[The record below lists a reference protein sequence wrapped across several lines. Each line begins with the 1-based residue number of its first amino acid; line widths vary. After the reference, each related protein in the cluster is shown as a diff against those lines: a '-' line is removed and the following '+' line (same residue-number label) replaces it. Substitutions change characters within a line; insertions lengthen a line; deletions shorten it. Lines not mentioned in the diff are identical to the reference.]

1 MAVAVRQQ
9 GLMSALRQVVRG
21 EVRGTQVDRMLYS
34 TDASSYQVVPS
45 CVVTPMDADDVA
57 AVVRVTH
64 AQGGSVV
71 PRGGGTS
78 LSGQAIG
85 EGVVLDLTPHMNQI
99 LELNV
104 AGKWAWGQG
113 GMALARVN
121 AQLAEHG
128 LKVGP
133 DPASAAAATIGGMTG
148 NNSTGS
154 HSILYGMMA
163 DNVKAV
169 DVVLA
174 DGSQVRFEPKT
185 PEQVAAIAAEDTLE
199 AKIYREIPQL
209 VHEYAEDIKERY
221 PKTWRNVAGYNLNR
235 IAANLYSGASLN
247 LAPLIVGSE
256 GTLGVITAVK
266 LGLAEVPKATYLAVV
281 HYESL
286 KQALDSVPLILEH
299 KPAAAELIDKF
310 FNDLTRKSTEFGSRL
325 TFIKGDPATVLVVE
339 FYGDDGAVLAE
350 RAAALEAAVRD
361 AGYAYDVV
369 HCATPA
375 EIANVWDVRKAGL
388 GLLLSQRGDAKPLA
402 FVDDASVP
410 IENLS
415 AFAGDVEAMLA
426 EKGIQASFFAHAS
439 AGCLHI
445 NPMVNPKTVEGL
457 ATMRDI
463 SRAVMALAM
472 KYDGTT
478 TGEHG
483 EGFARSIYNE
493 ELYGERLHQAFRQVK
508 GIFDEQNT
516 MNPGKIIDAPAPWDS
531 SVMRLSPEY
540 VTPHA
545 PKTTFFDFSAD
556 GGFTGMVEMCNGQG
570 ACRKTDVG
578 VMCPSYMATRDE
590 AHSTRGRANALRA
603 AISGGLGAAGLL
615 SDELDEVMDLCLG
628 CKACKRECPSMVDMA
643 KLKYEYLAQRQAETG
658 VSLSSWVFGNI
669 ALVNRIGALP
679 GLRSLTNWSFKNTVT
694 RRVIRWALGIDIRR
708 ELPAIAPQTF
718 REWFNERETQQQQSR
733 GQIVLWDDTFLT
745 YNEPEIGRAAVKVLE
760 SIGYEVLLIKDRR
773 CCGRPLISKGLL
785 PQAIR
790 QAEHNVKRLY
800 RYVQAGIPLI
810 GVEPSCIATL
820 QDEYPDLLRS
830 EAARMV
836 AQNSHFIET
845 FLAGEAANG
854 AFEEINWNAP
864 DERQTVHVH
873 GHCHQRALIG
883 TGDMVAMLNLLPNT
897 DVRLID
903 SGCCGMAG
911 SFGYE
916 AKHYEVSMAC
926 GEDRLFP
933 AVREAAA
940 DAVIAAPGTSCRHQI
955 MDGTGRAVD
964 HPIVLLANAIRD

>member
-1 MAVAVRQQ
+1 MVVAQETGLTAALERVARGAVR
-9 GLMSALRQVVRG
+9 AA
-21 EVRGTQVDRMLYS
+21 QVDRMLYS
-34 TDASSYQVVPS
+34 TDASSYQVIPS
-45 CVVTPMDADDVA
+45 CVVTPKDTDDVA
-57 AVVRVTH
+57 AVVRVVH
-64 AQGGSVV
+64 ELGGSIV

-85 EGVVLDLTPHMNQI
+85 EGVVLDLTRHMNQVI
-99 LELNV
+99 ALNV
-104 AGKWAWGQG
+104 AGKWVWVQAGTVLG
-113 GMALARVN
+113 RLN
-121 AQLAEHG
+121 AQLAQHG

-133 DPASAAAATIGGMTG
+133 DPSSAPAATIGGMTG

-163 DNVKAV
+163 DHVRAV

-185 PEQVAAIAAEDTLE
+185 PEQVAAITAQDTLE

-209 VHEYAEDIKERY
+209 VHKYAEDIKERY

-235 IAANLYSGASLN
+235 IAANLYSGGSLN

-266 LGLAEVPKATYLAVV
+266 VGLVDVPKVTYLAVV

-286 KQALDSVPLILEH
+286 KQALDSIPLVLEH
-299 KPAAAELIDKF
+299 QPAAAELIDKF
-310 FNDLTRKSTEFGSRL
+310 FNDLTRKSTEFGLRL
-325 TFIKGDPATVLVVE
+325 TFIQGDPATVLVVE
-339 FYGDDGAVLAE
+339 FYGETIEELSQ
-350 RAAALEAAVRD
+350 RAAALETAVKD
-361 AGYAYDVV
+361 AGYAYEVV
-369 HCATPA
+369 HCVTPP
-375 EIANVWDVRKAGL
+375 EIGNVWEVRKAGL
-388 GLLLSQRGDAKPLA
+388 GLLMSQRGDAKPLA

-415 AFAGDVEAMLA
+415 AFAMDVEAVLI
-426 EKGIQASFFAHAS
+426 EQGVQASFFAHAS

-445 NPMVNPKTVEGL
+445 NPVVNPKTVDGL
-457 ATMRDI
+457 ATMREI
-463 SRAVMALAM
+463 SQAVMALAI
-472 KYDGTT
+472 KYGGTT

-493 ELYGERLHQAFRQVK
+493 QLYGERLHTAFRQVK
-508 GIFDEQNT
+508 GIFDAQNT
-516 MNPGKIIDAPAPWDS
+516 MNPGKIIDAPAPWDP

-545 PKTTFFDFSAD
+545 PNATFFDFSAD
-556 GGFTGMVEMCNGQG
+556 GEFTGMVEMCNGQG
-570 ACRKTDVG
+570 ICRKTDVG

-603 AISGGLGAAGLL
+603 AISGGLGASGLL
-615 SDELDEVMDLCLG
+615 SDELDAVMDLCLG

-658 VSLSSWVFGNI
+658 VSLANWVFGNV
-669 ALVNRIGALP
+669 ALVNRVAALP
-679 GLRSLTNWSFKNTVT
+679 GVRELVNWSFKNTVT
-694 RRVIRWALGIDIRR
+694 RQVMRWALGVDTRR

-718 REWFNERETQQQQSR
+718 REWFRGRTTKAGSR
-733 GQIVLWDDTFLT
+733 GQVVLWDDTFLT
-745 YNEPEIGRAAVKVLE
+745 YNEPEIGQAAVKVLE
-760 SIGYEVLLIKDRR
+760 AVDYEVLLIENRQ
-773 CCGRPLISKGLL
+773 CCGRPMISKGLL

-790 QAEHNVKRLY
+790 HAEHNVKQLY
-800 RYVQAGIPLI
+800 RYAQAGIPVV

-820 QDEYPDLLRS
+820 KDEYPDLLRS
-830 EAARMV
+830 EEAQTV
-836 AQNSHFIET
+836 AENSHFIET
-845 FLAGEAANG
+845 FLAQAATDG
-854 AFEEINWNAP
+854 AFADVNWQQS
-864 DERQTVHVH
+864 DEQQTVYVH
-873 GHCHQRALIG
+873 GHCHQRALVG

-897 DVRLID
+897 DMHLID

-916 AKHYEVSMAC
+916 AKHYDVSMAC

-933 AVREAAA
+933 TVRGAEDDAA
-940 DAVIAAPGTSCRHQI
+940 IAAPGTSCRHQI
-955 MDGTGRAVD
+955 ADGTGRAVQ
-964 HPIVLLANAIRD
+964 HPIVLLANAISE